1 MRKIYTVFLTV
12 ILFAAFLQTAFA
24 SEGDKVPGKENK
36 HTSQPLACPAP
47 GIYTIGP
54 GGNYA
59 SITLAIA
66 DLSSCPSLTGAYIF
80 EFKAAYLS
88 TVETFPIT
96 IPNFTGSSAVN
107 TIIFRPEFG
116 ATALSITSTNSTGT
130 ILFDGGDYIT
140 FDGRPGGAGTSKE
153 LTIQNTNVG
162 NSYAIRF
169 VNDATHNTLTYCN
182 VRSANNNASGG
193 TIILAGTTGSTG
205 NDDILIDNNSIFD
218 AATGTPNNAV
228 ISLGSTGT
236 AAEYNNNIT
245 VSNNNIYN
253 FCAASGDIAGVKAV
267 QGSSDWIISN
277 NNFYYTI
284 GSRSIT
290 GIFSAISA
298 YNSQMTNFT
307 VSGNYVGNNVAS
319 FTPNILLTGS
329 GNIQIFRFSLGLSV
343 ANSIQG
349 NTIWNIS
356 FTSSLTSPLH
366 CMVNLADG
374 AYNFGT
380 ITGNTL
386 GNALSTGNIAVNLG
400 GGAGTNLAILHCGS
414 GSSGMGAVNITNNLI
429 GNIDLAG
436 LSTTANLQL
445 VNFSGITGTYN
456 ITNNVLGANNIA
468 ESVNNY
474 LNTTF
479 TLVYGNMSAN
489 THNITNNSLNR
500 CYLQNTGS
508 NGYLYGVR
516 VEGNATYNISGNTFN
531 TLQSPSTNTAQYH
544 LVGIHNAATAPN
556 QLIVGNTM
564 YIFNAT
570 ASSVRTGIAGI
581 YYNGPNSGANIIE
594 RNFIHSLTANS
605 TVTTTQTVGIHAAG
619 GTATYRNNMI
629 RMGINSAG
637 GNIAA
642 AQDIEG
648 IHEEG
653 GTNNFYFN
661 SVYIGSIGVGVGNSS
676 YAFKSDISTNVTRNY
691 LNNIFYNARSNA
703 SLTTPSHYAMRLNS
717 SAGVTSNYNI
727 LYTTGTGK
735 MLANFNGTDISTLGL
750 WRSTVGGD
758 ANSMSADPQ
767 FVSPNTAWNAV
778 DLHIKPS
785 PTITV
790 VEAGGLNIASVTDDY
805 DLQTRSTLTPTDIGA
820 DAGNFT
826 APNKADM
833 SPVNLLTPT
842 TFACLNATTQIKLV
856 IKNYYSSTINFVTSP
871 VTINISVTGAITT
884 SLVAVVN
891 TGTLASG
898 DSLIVIVPATLNMSA
913 AGTYN
918 FSISTT
924 VGGGYTDIDVTNN
937 IYTTSVTP
945 GAYNIGTLSSSVAN
959 FCNSGIPVLTLTG
972 TYGTV
977 QWQQSTISNS
987 GPWTNVGTNSLT
999 YIPASILTTTYYQA
1013 LVSCGAS
1020 SGTSNVET
1028 VLVIPASV
1036 ANTAALA
1043 DGVPVLSVC
1052 EGSSITLT
1060 QTGGSIVAG
1069 AQWQWYEGTPA
1080 NNFVTPVGS
1089 PTTAS
1094 DAATV
1099 ITPTISATY
1108 YLRASGGTAPCDG
1121 NLPASNTG
1129 NPVATVI
1136 VNFTG
1141 TWLGNNNNWNDGTNW
1156 CGGLVPTAS
1165 TDAYIPTGLGIYP
1178 IITTT
1183 QSVRNIT
1190 IYTGAA
1196 LTLSSAGELTIKGSY
1211 ANTNGTITNNGKII
1225 LNGSSL
1231 QSFPGATATVGAMN
1245 ILETDNAA
1253 GISIDKSF
1261 TVSGKLQP
1269 TNGTVS
1275 LNSNYITIKSDA
1287 TATANVGQLGG
1298 GAAFNYN
1305 GSGKFVVERYVP
1317 ARRAWR
1323 LLTSPVTTASGGT
1336 INSTWQEGATKWP
1349 MGPATPASNPNDG
1362 YGVHI
1367 SGGTN
1372 ANGYD
1377 QNVNGNPSIKVFSAG
1392 AWSGLPVATSLYV
1405 QKVTDEPGYML
1416 FVRGSRAVDLTFG
1429 VSTVPNNTVLRTNG
1443 HIKVANVTPL
1453 STTST
1458 GLTVVGNPFASAI
1471 NFNNIATLNGFSL
1484 GENKYYLWDPT
1495 LTGSYGVG
1503 AWVTLAYNGSTY
1515 DRTVS
1520 SFNDYTSSGG
1530 SQGIDNIG
1538 TIQSGAAFMMDFGGS
1553 AKTINFNESIKID
1566 GSSNLLFRTTR
1577 KQMRANLYVDRS
1589 NEISLIDGVLVTYS
1603 PSYSNNTDDL
1613 DVNKLSN
1620 FSENFGLRRE
1630 GKTLAIERRSPV
1642 TVRDT
1647 IFLDIAQMR
1656 VRNYQFAFE
1665 PDSMSCEN
1673 LACYLEDTY
1682 LNTKTPVSLVEKTV
1696 VPFSISTD
1704 ANAARDRFR
1713 LVLNPWI
1720 HFSNC
1725 KASFANEETF
1735 VTWAVTGENDLDKY
1749 EIERSTDG
1757 INFSVIGNVSASG
1770 NSNYSL
1776 FKYKDPYTAAG
1787 VYYYRIKASSKH
1799 SVVTYSNVAKVTIL
1813 KVSSSLYVFPNPAI
1827 DNKVHLQVSNSLP
1840 AGEYRLKLLS
1850 TDGKTVNTRT
1860 INHPGG
1866 RAAYSIRP
1874 DFILTPGIYQLEI
1887 ILPGNSKQLL
1897 KVMIK

>member
-1 MRKIYTVFLTV
+1 MRKIYSVFLTV
-12 ILFAAFLQTAFA
+12 ILFAASLQTAFA
-24 SEGDKVPGKENK
+24 SEGAKLPGEKNK
-36 HTSQPLACPAP
+36 NTLEPLACPVP

-54 GGNYA
+54 GGDYA
-59 SITLAIA
+59 SITFVISE
-66 DLSSCPSLTGAYIF
+66 LSSCPSLTGAYIF
-80 EFKAAYLS
+80 EFKAAYVS
-88 TVETFPIT
+88 TVETFPVL
-96 IPNFTGSSAVN
+96 IPNFTGSSAAN
-107 TIIFRPEFG
+107 TITFRPELG
-116 ATALSITSTNSTGT
+116 ATALSITSSNATGT
-130 ILFDGGDYIT
+130 VLFDGGDHIA
-140 FDGRPGGAGTSKE
+140 FDGRPGGAGITKE
-153 LTIQNTNVG
+153 LTIQNSNVG

-169 VNDATHNTLTYCN
+169 VNDATNNTITYCN

-193 TIILAGTTGSTG
+193 TIILAGTTGSIG

-228 ISLGSTGT
+228 ISSGSAGT
-236 AAEYNNNIT
+236 AAEYNNNVTI
-245 VSNNNIYN
+245 SNNRIYN
-253 FCAASGDIAGVKAV
+253 FCAASGDMTGVKAV

-277 NNFYYTI
+277 NNFYYTF
-284 GSRSIT
+284 GVTKSIS
-290 GIFSAISA
+290 GMFSAISA
-298 YNSQMTNFT
+298 YNSQMSNFT
-307 VSGNYVGNNVAS
+307 ITGNYIGNNVTGG
-319 FTPNILLTGS
+319 TPNIQLSGGS
-329 GNIQIFRFSLGLSV
+329 IQVLRLSLNPAV

-349 NTIWNIS
+349 NTIWNIN
-356 FTSSLTSPLH
+356 FNSLVVSPLH
-366 CMVNLADG
+366 CIINFADG
-374 AYNFGT
+374 TYNFGT
-380 ITGNTL
+380 ITGNNIGNTL
-386 GNALSTGNIAVNLG
+386 SVGNIAIGLG
-400 GGAGTNLAILHCGS
+400 GNANTNMAIINCGS
-414 GSSGMGAVNITNNLI
+414 GSTGMGAVNIINNLI
-429 GNIDLAG
+429 GNVDLVG
-436 LSTTANLQL
+436 TSLTANLQL
-445 VNFSGITGTYN
+445 INFEGGSGTYT
-456 ITNNVLGANNIA
+456 INNNTLGSNAIS

-474 LNTTF
+474 FNTNF
-479 TLVYGNMSAN
+479 TIVHGNIS
-489 THNITNNSLNR
+489 TGSHSITNNSINKCLVKNA
-500 CYLQNTGS
+500 GS
-508 NGYLYGVR
+508 NGYLYGIR
-516 VEGNATYNISGNTFN
+516 VEGNASYNISGNTIN
-531 TLQSPSTNTAQYH
+531 TLQSSSTNTAQYH
-544 LVGIHNAATAPN
+544 VVGIHNTAIAPN
-556 QLIVGNTM
+556 QIISGNTM
-564 YIFNAT
+564 YIFNAI
-570 ASSVRTGIAGI
+570 ASSVSTGIAGI
-581 YYNGPNSGANIIE
+581 YYNGPNAGNNIVE
-594 RNFIHSLTANS
+594 RNFIHSLAANS
-605 TVTTTQTVGIHAAG
+605 SVTSTRVTGIHVAG
-619 GTATYRNNMI
+619 GTTTYRNNMV

-637 GNIAA
+637 GNITT

-661 SVYIGSIGVGVGNSS
+661 SVYIGSIGVGAGNSS
-676 YAFKSDISTNVTRNY
+676 YAFKSDISTNVTRSY

-703 SLTTPSHYAMRLNS
+703 SLTTPAHYAMQLNS
-717 SAGVTSNYNI
+717 AAGVTSNYNI
-727 LYTTGTGK
+727 LYATGTGR
-735 MLANFNGTDISTLGL
+735 MLANFNGTDISMLSV

-758 ANSMSADPQ
+758 VNSMSADPQ
-767 FVSPNTAWNAV
+767 FVSPNTAWNVV
-778 DLHIKPS
+778 DLHIRPS

-790 VEAGGLNIASVTDDY
+790 VESGGVNIASVTNDY

-842 TFACLNATTQIKLV
+842 SFACLNATTQVRVV
-856 IKNYYSSTINFVTSP
+856 IRNYYSNTVNFATSP
-871 VTINISVTGAITT
+871 VTINVAVTGAVTT
-884 SLVAVVN
+884 NLSGGVN
-891 TGTLASG
+891 TGTLAPG
-898 DSLIVIVPATLNMSA
+898 DSLVVTIPGSLNMSA

-945 GAYNIGTLSSSVAN
+945 GAYNIGTLLSSVAN

-977 QWQQSTISNS
+977 QWQESTISNT

-999 YIPASILTTTYYQA
+999 YVPASILITTYYQA
-1013 LVSCGAS
+1013 VVSCGAS
-1020 SGTSNVET
+1020 NGPSNVET

-1043 DGVPVLSVC
+1043 NGVPVLSVC

-1060 QTGGSIVAG
+1060 QTGGSIISG

-1080 NNFVTPVGS
+1080 NNFITPAGS
-1089 PTTAS
+1089 PTTAA

-1099 ITPTISATY
+1099 ITPTINATY

-1136 VNFTG
+1136 VNVNG
-1141 TWLGNNNNWNDGTNW
+1141 TWLGNNTNWNDNTNW
-1156 CGGLVPTAS
+1156 CGGLVPTAT
-1165 TDAYIPTGLGIYP
+1165 TDAFIPTGLGTYP
-1178 IITTT
+1178 IISTT

-1190 IYTGAA
+1190 IYSGAA
-1196 LTLSSAGELTIKGSY
+1196 VTLSSAGELTIKGNHT
-1211 ANTNGTITNNGKII
+1211 NTNGTITNNGKII
-1225 LNGSSL
+1225 LNGTSL
-1231 QSFPGATATVGAMN
+1231 QSFPGSTATVGAMN

-1253 GISIDKSF
+1253 GISIDRSF
-1261 TVSGKLQP
+1261 TISGKLQP

-1275 LNSNYITIKSDA
+1275 LNNNDITIKSDA

-1305 GSGKFVVERYVP
+1305 GTGKFVVERYVP

-1323 LLTSPVTTASGGT
+1323 LLTAPVTIASGAT
-1336 INSTWQEGATKWP
+1336 INSTWQEGATQWP

-1392 AWSGLPVATSLYV
+1392 VWNGMSVATSLYTK
-1405 QKVTDEPGYML
+1405 KVTDEPGYML

-1443 HIKVANVTPL
+1443 HLKVANVTPL
-1453 STTST
+1453 SVTST

-1471 NFNNIATLNGFSL
+1471 NFNSIATLNGFSL
-1484 GENKYYLWDPT
+1484 AENKYYLWDPS
-1495 LTGSYGVG
+1495 LTGLYGVG

-1553 AKTINFNESIKID
+1553 AATINFNESIKID

-1577 KQMRANLYVDRS
+1577 KQMRANLYVERD
-1589 NEISLIDGVLVTYS
+1589 NDVSLIDGVLVTYN
-1603 PSYSNNTDDL
+1603 PSYSNNADGL

-1620 FSENFGLRRE
+1620 FSENFGLQRQ
-1630 GKTLAIERRSPV
+1630 GKVLAIERRRPV
-1642 TVRDT
+1642 TVSDT
-1647 IFLDIAQMR
+1647 IFLNIAQMR

-1665 PDSMSCEN
+1665 PDSMNHDN

-1682 LNTKTPVSLVEKTV
+1682 LHTKTPVSLVEKTV

-1713 LVLNPWI
+1713 LVFNPWI

-1735 VTWAVTGENDLDKY
+1735 VTWAVTGETDLDKY

-1757 INFSVIGNVSASG
+1757 LNFSVIGNAAASG

-1799 SVVTYSNVAKVTIL
+1799 DVVTYSDIARVTIL

-1840 AGEYRLKLLS
+1840 AGEYHLKLLS

-1866 RAAYSIRP
+1866 RATYSIRP
-1874 DFILTPGIYQLEI
+1874 DVILTPGIYQLEV
-1887 ILPGNSKQLL
+1887 ILPGNSRQLL
-1897 KVMIK
+1897 KVMMK

>member
-1 MRKIYTVFLTV
+1 M
-12 ILFAAFLQTAFA
+12 LFAACLQTAFA
-24 SEGDKVPGKENK
+24 SEGDKVPGEKNK
-36 HTSQPLACPAP
+36 NTLQPLACPVP

-54 GGNYA
+54 GGDYA
-59 SITLAIA
+59 SITFVIA
-66 DLSSCPSLTGAYIF
+66 ELSSCASLTGAYIF
-80 EFKAAYLS
+80 EFKAAYVS
-88 TVETFPIT
+88 TVETFPIV
-96 IPNFTGSSAVN
+96 IPNFIGSSAFN
-107 TIIFRPEFG
+107 TITFRPELG
-116 ATALSITSTNSTGT
+116 ATALSITSNNTTGT
-130 ILFDGGDYIT
+130 ILFDGGDHIV
-140 FDGRPGGAGTSKE
+140 FDGRPGGTGIIKQ

-169 VNDATHNTLTYCN
+169 VNDATNNTITYCN

-193 TIILAGTTGSTG
+193 TIVLAGTTGSTG
-205 NDDILIDNNSIFD
+205 NDDITIDNNAIYD
-218 AATGTPNNAV
+218 ASTGTPNNAI
-228 ISLGSTGT
+228 ISTGSTGT

-245 VSNNNIYN
+245 ISNNNIYN
-253 FCAASGDIAGVKAV
+253 FCGATGDIAGVKAV
-267 QGSSDWIISN
+267 QGSSDWVISN
-277 NNFYYTI
+277 NNFYYTF
-284 GSRSIT
+284 GAVRTIT
-290 GIFSAISA
+290 GMFSAISA
-298 YNSQMTNFT
+298 YNSQMSNFT
-307 VSGNYVGNNVAS
+307 VTGNYVGNIVAS
-319 FTPNILLTGS
+319 PLPNIQLSGGS
-329 GNIQIFRFSLGLSV
+329 LQVFRFSLNPAI

-349 NTIWNIS
+349 NTIWHIN
-356 FTSSLTSPLH
+356 FNTLVVSPLH
-366 CMVNLADG
+366 CIVNLADG
-374 AYNFGT
+374 TYNFGT
-380 ITGNTL
+380 VTGNTL
-386 GNALSTGNIAVNLG
+386 GNATPNGNIAIGLG
-400 GGAGTNLAILHCGS
+400 GNSNTNFAIINSGS
-414 GSSGMGAVNITNNLI
+414 GTTGMGTVNISNNLI
-429 GNIDLAG
+429 GNIDLSG
-436 LSTTANLQL
+436 LSVTANLQL
-445 VNFSGITGTYN
+445 INFAGSTGTYTIN
-456 ITNNVLGANNIA
+456 NNILGSNDIF

-474 LNTTF
+474 LNTNF
-479 TLVYGNMSAN
+479 TIVYGNMS
-489 THNITNNSLNR
+489 TGSHSITNNSINR
-500 CYLQNTGS
+500 CYLQSNGN
-508 NGYLYGVR
+508 NGYLYGIR
-516 VEGNATYNISGNTFN
+516 VEGNAGYNISGNTFN

-544 LVGIHNAATAPN
+544 LVGIHNTSTAPN
-556 QLIVGNTM
+556 QVIAGNSL

-570 ASSVRTGIAGI
+570 ASAVRTGIAGI
-581 YYNGPNSGANIIE
+581 YYNGPNSGANIVE
-594 RNFIHSLTANS
+594 RNFIHSFAANS
-605 TVTTTQTVGIHAAG
+605 TVTSTQVTGIHVAG
-619 GTATYRNNMI
+619 GTTTYRNNMV

-637 GNIAA
+637 GNLTTAH
-642 AQDIEG
+642 DFEG

-661 SVYIGSIGVGVGNSS
+661 SVYIGAIGVGAGNSS
-676 YAFKSDISTNVTRNY
+676 YAFKSDISTNVTRSY

-703 SLTTPSHYAMRLNS
+703 SLSTPSHYAMRLNS
-717 SAGVTSNYNI
+717 AAGVTSNYNI
-727 LYTTGTGK
+727 LYATGTGK
-735 MLANFNGTDISTLGL
+735 MLANFNGTDISMLGV

-767 FVSPNTAWNAV
+767 FVSPNTAWNVV
-778 DLHIKPS
+778 DLHIRPS

-790 VEAGGLNIASVTDDY
+790 VEAGGVNIASVTNDY

-842 TFACLNATTQIKLV
+842 TFACLNPTTQVKVV
-856 IKNYYSSTINFVTSP
+856 IRNYYSTSINFAATP
-871 VTINISVTGAITT
+871 VTIIVAVTGAITT
-884 SLVAVVN
+884 NLSTTIN

-898 DSLIVIVPATLNMSA
+898 DSLIVTVPATLNMSA

-924 VGGGYTDIDVTNN
+924 VGGGYTDVDVTNN
-937 IYTTSVTP
+937 IYITSVTP
-945 GAYNIGTLSSSVAN
+945 GAYSIGTLSSSVAN
-959 FCNSGIPVLTLTG
+959 FCNSGVPVLTLTG

-977 QWQQSTISNS
+977 QWQESTISNS

-999 YIPASILTTTYYQA
+999 YIPVSILATTYYQA
-1013 LVSCGAS
+1013 TVSCGAS
-1020 SGTSNVET
+1020 SGASNVET

-1052 EGSSITLT
+1052 EGTSITLT
-1060 QTGGSIVAG
+1060 QTGGSIISG

-1080 NNFVTPVGS
+1080 NNFITPVGS
-1089 PTTAS
+1089 ATTAS

-1099 ITPTISATY
+1099 ITPTINATY

-1136 VNFTG
+1136 VNVNG
-1141 TWLGNNNNWNDGTNW
+1141 TWLGNNINWNDGSNW

-1165 TDAYIPTGLGIYP
+1165 TDAHIPTGIGIYP
-1178 IITTT
+1178 TISTT

-1196 LTLSSAGELTIKGSY
+1196 VTVSSAGELTIKGNHT
-1211 ANTNGTITNNGKII
+1211 NTNGTITNNGKII
-1225 LNGSSL
+1225 LNGTSL
-1231 QSFPGATATVGAMN
+1231 QSFPGSTATVGAMN

-1253 GISIDKSF
+1253 GISIDRSF
-1261 TVSGKLQP
+1261 TISGKLQP

-1275 LNSNYITIKSDA
+1275 LNNSDITLQSDA

-1305 GSGKFVVERYVP
+1305 GSGKFVIERYVP

-1323 LLTSPVTTASGGT
+1323 LLTAPVTTASGGT
-1336 INSTWQEGATKWP
+1336 INSTWQEGTTKWP
-1349 MGPATPASNPNDG
+1349 MGPATAASNPNDG

-1377 QNVNGNPSIKVFSAG
+1377 QNVNGNPSIKIFSAG
-1392 AWSGLPVATSLYV
+1392 AWNGMPVATSLYTK
-1405 QKVTDEPGYML
+1405 KVTDEPGYML

-1429 VSTVPNNTVLRTNG
+1429 TATVPNNTVLRTNG
-1443 HIKVANVTPL
+1443 HLKVANVTPL

-1484 GENKYYLWDPT
+1484 AENKYYLWDPS

-1553 AKTINFNESIKID
+1553 ATTINFNESVKIN

-1577 KQMRANLYVDRS
+1577 KQMRANLYVERD
-1589 NEISLIDGVLVTYS
+1589 NDVSLIDGVLVTYN
-1603 PSYSNNTDDL
+1603 PSYSNNADGL

-1630 GKTLAIERRSPV
+1630 GKILAIERRRPV
-1642 TVRDT
+1642 TARDT
-1647 IFLDIAQMR
+1647 IFLNIAQMR

-1665 PDSMSCEN
+1665 PDSMNTEN

-1682 LNTKTPVSLVEKTV
+1682 LNTKTPVSLVERTV

-1713 LVLNPWI
+1713 LVFNTWI
-1720 HFSNC
+1720 RFNNC
-1725 KASFANEETF
+1725 KATFANEETF
-1735 VTWAVTGENDLDKY
+1735 LTWAVTGEVDLDKY
-1749 EIERSTDG
+1749 EVERSTDG
-1757 INFSVIGNVSASG
+1757 FNFSVIGNTPASG

-1776 FKYKDPYTAAG
+1776 FKYKDTYTDPG
-1787 VYYYRIKASSKH
+1787 VYYYRIKASGKH
-1799 SVVTYSNVAKVTIL
+1799 GVVAYSNVTKVTIL
-1813 KVSSSLYVFPNPAI
+1813 KVSSSLYVFPNPAV
-1827 DNKVHLQVSNSLP
+1827 DNKVHLQVSNNLP

-1850 TDGKTVNTRT
+1850 TGGITVNTRT

-1866 RAAYSIRP
+1866 RATYSIRP
-1874 DFILTPGIYQLEI
+1874 NVTLAPGIYQLEV

-1897 KVMIK
+1897 KVMMK